1 MKNSEQNESVT
12 VSFAMLCFQIGEH
25 NPQLQKITDILDS
38 IKEKVKLITVYQ
50 WLICSLFSPE
60 FSYLLLDF
68 DVAYAAGLK
77 AGLKHLWPIERK

>member
-1 MKNSEQNESVT
+1 MSQTVT
-12 VSFAMLCFQIGEH
+12 ISFAISCFQIGEH

-68 DVAYAAGLK
+68 DVAYAAGLE
-77 AGLKHLWPIERK
+77 AGLKHPWPIERK